1 MQNFERLI
9 QKVINH
15 SKYQNINFD
24 TNLLSSKLTYQ
35 FIHQFKRQIKRKY
48 INNINVFIYF
58 QNQLNTFKLRS

>member
-1 MQNFERLI
+1 MQNFEMLI

-15 SKYQNINFD
+15 SKNQNINFD